1 MAPIVA
7 VLLFALVSFPQ
18 TGGNGKDPSVE
29 SKKALEVFKTVEQL
43 AAVLGDDVWPGYD
56 ARKYTFTRQE
66 KSGEISVCFAPDAG
80 KPEPQ
85 VFMTLGGSYFLK
97 QSLEE
102 NLTIAFHEAFHAF
115 QRDATRPG
123 AKWRAEP
130 ALLVFDYAAAPARN
144 NALFAIEARIL
155 FDALAAKDDET
166 AKKKAREFLAVRKLR
181 QTELDLRLVEFET
194 GAESNEGLAEY
205 AGTQAV
211 TAGMTAAGKKRAAVP
226 FAAPDGA
233 AFLREKYAKLKS
245 VTRLG
250 RNDRLK
256 FYYTGSAQAFVLDRL
271 LPGWKAR
278 VQEKATPVQDLLAE
292 AAGGV
297 GDKATA
303 DAALKEYGYERL
315 AKEEDEAAANRREEG
330 EKLFESVR
338 GAKGRRYTLD
348 LSALGRMGDYL
359 QFDPMNVVVLDRGRR
374 VHTRMANFGQEGVY
388 RIEFTQPVV
397 EDREKKEY
405 FTVVKDDEKQS
416 AVLDGDP
423 LPLDKPVR
431 KRIKTKLVIEA
442 THFRLEAGPG
452 EVAVTEAGVVVTAEK
467 KPK

>member
-1 MAPIVA
+1 MAPVLA
-7 VLLFALVSFPQ
+7 VLLFALVSYPQ
-18 TGGNGKDPSVE
+18 AGGGGKEPSAE

-43 AAVLGDDVWPGYD
+43 AAALGDDVWPGYD
-56 ARKYTFTRQE
+56 ARKYTFTRRE
-66 KSGEISVCFAPDAG
+66 KSGETSVCFAPDPG

-85 VFMTLGGSYFLK
+85 VFMILSGDYFLK
-97 QSLEE
+97 HTLEE

-115 QRDATRPG
+115 QRDAARPG

-130 ALLVFDYAAAPARN
+130 ALLVFDYAAVPARN

-155 FDALAAKDDET
+155 FDALDARDDERVRM
-166 AKKKAREFLAVRKLR
+166 KAREFLAVRKLR
-181 QTELDLRLVEFET
+181 QAELDQRLVEFET

-205 AGTQAV
+205 AGTRAV
-211 TAGMTAAGKKRAAVP
+211 TAGMAAAGKKRVEVP
-226 FAAPDGA
+226 FINLDAATY
-233 AFLREKYAKLKS
+233 LREKYANLKS

-250 RNDRLK
+250 RNDRLR
-256 FYYTGSAQAFVLDRL
+256 FYYTGSAQGFLLDRL
-271 LPGWKAR
+271 LPGWKVR

-292 AAGGV
+292 ATGGAA
-297 GDKATA
+297 DKATA
-303 DAALKEYGYERL
+303 DAALKEYGYERV
-315 AKEEDEAAANRREEG
+315 AKEEEAAAAKRREEG

-338 GAKGRRYTLD
+338 GEKGRRYTLD
-348 LSALGRMGDYL
+348 VSALGRMGDYL

-388 RIEFTQPVV
+388 RVEFTQPVV

-405 FTVVKDDEKQS
+405 FTVVEEGDKQS

-431 KRIKTKLVIEA
+431 KRIKTKLVIE
-442 THFRLEAGPG
+442 TPHFRLEAGPG